1 MNIEKIS
8 PLSNTVSIYF
18 ARPAAGQTEEFLSGH
33 LGPARG
39 TTHTQHNKTI
49 EVYMDRRRNT
59 VRKYAATSAVYG
71 RCIRST
77 AMSTNVNK
85 VVWWEIKDSQNDVDN
100 N

>member
-39 TTHTQHNKTI
+39 TTHTQHI
-49 EVYMDRRRNT
+49 EEGRIKGSGYGDDRGL
-59 VRKYAATSAVYG
+59 YG
-71 RCIRST
+71 
-77 AMSTNVNK
+77 
-85 VVWWEIKDSQNDVDN
+85 
-100 N
+100 